1 MLHTKLP
8 WIHQPDYND
17 VGNACIDISSEEGA
31 HVVEIYDS
39 HDAAFIVKAVN
50 NHENL
55 LNELDSL
62 VRFIERQ
69 QKLGYLTHPEWVV
82 RTRGAREVI
91 KQAEAE
97 S

>member
-39 HDAAFIVKAVN
+39 HDAAFIVKACN
-50 NHENL
+50 NHYRIK
-55 LNELDSL
+55 DSL
-62 VRFIERQ
+62 WLAHEHM
-69 QKLGYLTHPEWVV
+69 KLYLPHYKEGFSVHDNLEE
-82 RTRGAREVI
+82 AI
-91 KQAEAE
+91 KQAETE
-97 S
+97 K